1 MRESPLL
8 AYEIMNEIRPL
19 QEEKMPLYNDKNQV
33 LIVSASKISLH
44 VQIKAHQ
51 DVNVLRQ

>member
-1 MRESPLL
+1 
-8 AYEIMNEIRPL
+8 MNEIRPL

-51 DVNVLRQ
+51 DVNVPRQ

>member
-19 QEEKMPLYNDKNQV
+19 QEEKMPLYNENNQV
-33 LIVSASKISLH
+33 LIVKRL
-44 VQIKAHQ
+44 
-51 DVNVLRQ
+51 